1 MFLCMA
7 ILRLHTLCLPLVSQ
21 VHPDYFFVFVLH
33 ILCMA
38 ILRPL
43 TLYFHPIFHF
53 VFVFGYPT
61 PIHPVFTIGFT
72 SSPYLCFLFFLFYNL
87 CTAILRLLTAYF
99 HLFFDLCFVYGF
111 MYIYFPILIA
121 YTFWFCVW
129 LSYVTHS
136 NFTFGFVHII
146 LFSHTLSPRV
156 CTLVLPQ
163 TQIWKNQS
171 LGEILITLWP
181 FMDGCL
187 WVSEHNSS
195 PCKVCFKWLFV
206 YIFLSRLFVLFLLFF
221 ASLKAFSLIINDY
234 FQTSFSFFFH
244 VHLCHSSSL
253 VRLNVILA

>member
-1 MFLCMA
+1 MTLIRNLKTSLRNFMFLCMA

-72 SSPYLCFLFFLFYNL
+72 SSPYLCFLFFLFHNL

-129 LSYVTHS
+129 LSYVTQS
-136 NFTFGFVHII
+136 HILILLLVSCI
-146 LFSHTLSPRV
+146 LFYFR
-156 CTLVLPQ
+156 
-163 TQIWKNQS
+163 I
-171 LGEILITLWP
+171 
-181 FMDGCL
+181 
-187 WVSEHNSS
+187 
-195 PCKVCFKWLFV
+195 
-206 YIFLSRLFVLFLLFF
+206 LFLLVFVLWF
-221 ASLKAFSLIINDY
+221 YRRPRYERINP
-234 FQTSFSFFFH
+234 
-244 VHLCHSSSL
+244 
-253 VRLNVILA
+253 

>member
-1 MFLCMA
+1 MTLIRNLKTSLRNFMFLCMA

-72 SSPYLCFLFFLFYNL
+72 SSPYLCFLFFLFHNL

-111 MYIYFPILIA
+111 MYMIFS
-121 YTFWFCVW
+121 
-129 LSYVTHS
+129 SYVGS
-136 NFTFGFVHII
+136 
-146 LFSHTLSPRV
+146 LF
-156 CTLVLPQ
+156 
-163 TQIWKNQS
+163 KNGVQPS
-171 LGEILITLWP
+171 V
-181 FMDGCL
+181 F
-187 WVSEHNSS
+187 
-195 PCKVCFKWLFV
+195 
-206 YIFLSRLFVLFLLFF
+206 
-221 ASLKAFSLIINDY
+221 
-234 FQTSFSFFFH
+234 
-244 VHLCHSSSL
+244 SSL
-253 VRLNVILA
+253 WYFWENLSNHWNQNCSKSFEIYVEKIKWFA